1 MLNMANNKKEKQWD
15 NNALNGVVLWSLLVL
30 MVVVSGYSLYRQHR
44 LELRVEALEQQQL
57 EMQKVMP
64 KEQKEVIPKE
74 TKKPDEV
81 QRRDKRDVVDCVCPA
96 GKLIYLSSIYK
107 TFFNLKII
115 SILHIR
121 QKTKAPRTV

>member
-1 MLNMANNKKEKQWD
+1 MNMANNKKEKQWD

-44 LELRVEALEQQQL
+44 LELRVEALEHQQL
-57 EMQKVMP
+57 EMQKMMP
-64 KEQKEVIPKE
+64 KEEKDVNPKV

-96 GKLIYLSSIYK
+96 GKLMQFGSRYH
-107 TFFNLKII
+107 
-115 SILHIR
+115 IL
-121 QKTKAPRTV
+121 

>member
-1 MLNMANNKKEKQWD
+1 MCVRISKRECFLVLNMANDKKGKQWD

-57 EMQKVMP
+57 EMQKMMP
-64 KEQKEVIPKE
+64 KEQKELNPKE
-74 TKKPDEV
+74 TKKLDEV

-96 GKLIYLSSIYK
+96 GKSI
-107 TFFNLKII
+107 IVI
-115 SILHIR
+115 
-121 QKTKAPRTV
+121 